1 MPDREKVINGLESCV
16 ISMTKCFY
24 NRNEMCP
31 YASVDVCHCEQ
42 ELMRDALELLKEQED
57 LGTELTNAVEL
68 IHKKNERIEK
78 LLKEQEKL
86 VDVDALRKKL
96 GLAKDCAKCKQNTR
110 ACQYDSHFSL
120 MDFCERFDMAIEELM
135 QEGR

>member
-1 MPDREKVINGLESCV
+1 MPDREKVIKGLECC
-16 ISMTKCFY
+16 MKWTGEP
-24 NRNEMCP
+24 NT
-31 YASVDVCHCEQ
+31 ATCHCSDCSYTNMDVFGERC
-42 ELMRDALELLKEQED
+42 LIDLINDALVLLKEQ
-57 LGTELTNAVEL
+57 G
-68 IHKKNERIEK
+68 
-78 LLKEQEKL
+78 KL
-86 VDVDALRKKL
+86 VDVDALREKL

>member
-1 MPDREKVINGLESCV
+1 MVDREKI
-16 ISMTKCFY
+16 IK
-24 NRNEMCP
+24 
-31 YASVDVCHCEQ
+31 
-42 ELMRDALELLKEQED
+42 ALENAEEISD
-57 LGTELTNAVEL
+57 GTL
-68 IHKKNERIEK
+68 IMSDQFRDVLIA

-86 VDVDALRKKL
+86 VDVDALREKL

>member
-1 MPDREKVINGLESCV
+1 MDDREKVIQ
-16 ISMTKCFY
+16 
-24 NRNEMCP
+24 
-31 YASVDVCHCEQ
+31 SVDICRGNGHCEDCHYC
-42 ELMRDALELLKEQED
+42 LSHAGYTTMDCRKLLLTDAL
-57 LGTELTNAVEL
+57 A
-68 IHKKNERIEK
+68 

-86 VDVDALRKKL
+86 VDVDALREKL

-120 MDFCERFDMAIEELM
+120 MDFCERFDMAIDELM

>member
-1 MPDREKVINGLESCV
+1 MPDREKVIKGLERCLVCDMSL
-16 ISMTKCFY
+16 I
-24 NRNEMCP
+24 
-31 YASVDVCHCEQ
+31 ASEEGQKAYIDCEYTTG
-42 ELMRDALELLKEQED
+42 LYCRRDKLLYEVLE
-57 LGTELTNAVEL
+57 
-68 IHKKNERIEK
+68 

-86 VDVDALRKKL
+86 VDVDALREKL